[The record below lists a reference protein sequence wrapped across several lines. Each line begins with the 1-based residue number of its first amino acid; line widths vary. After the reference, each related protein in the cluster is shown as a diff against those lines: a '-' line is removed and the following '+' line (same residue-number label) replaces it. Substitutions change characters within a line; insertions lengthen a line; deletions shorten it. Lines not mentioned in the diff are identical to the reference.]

1 MSKTTDTIKNVT
13 HEDLQALK
21 SHIETLLH
29 THGKQALHDV
39 AGKAEKLAG
48 QARESLEE
56 HAPKKGG
63 SRARSLVAIAIFSVI
78 GYFLGRA
85 TK

>member
-1 MSKTTDTIKNVT
+1 MSKTETIKHVT
-13 HEDLQALK
+13 QEDLQALK
-21 SHIETLLH
+21 GHIEKLLH

-39 AGKAEKLAG
+39 ASKAEQLAG
-48 QARESLEE
+48 QARENLAE
-56 HAPKKGG
+56 HAPKKSG

>member
-1 MSKTTDTIKNVT
+1 MSKTDTIKQVT

-21 SHIETLLH
+21 SQIENLLGA
-29 THGKQALHDV
+29 HGKQALHDV
-39 AGKAEKLAG
+39 AGKAEHLVSN
-48 QARESLEE
+48 ARETIAE
-56 HAPKKGG
+56 HAPKSGG

>member
-1 MSKTTDTIKNVT
+1 MTKTDIKHVT

-21 SHIETLLH
+21 SHVENLLH
-29 THGKQALHDV
+29 SHGKQALHSAV
-39 AGKAEKLAG
+39 EKAEHLASN
-48 QARESLEE
+48 AREIAESP
-56 HAPKKGG
+56 AKPR
-63 SRARSLVAIAIFSVI
+63 SRGRSFLAIAIFSAI

>member
-21 SHIETLLH
+21 SHIENLLH

-56 HAPKKGG
+56 HAPKGG

>member
-1 MSKTTDTIKNVT
+1 MTKTDIKHVT

-21 SHIETLLH
+21 SHVENLLQ
-29 THGKQALHDV
+29 THGKQALHTAV
-39 AGKAEKLAG
+39 EKAEHLASN
-48 QARESLEE
+48 AREIAE
-56 HAPKKGG
+56 APTK
-63 SRARSLVAIAIFSVI
+63 SRSRGRSFLAIAIFSAI

>member
-1 MSKTTDTIKNVT
+1 MSKTETIKHVT

-21 SHIETLLH
+21 GHIENLLH

-39 AGKAEKLAG
+39 ASKAEHLAS
-48 QARESLEE
+48 QARENLAE

>member
-1 MSKTTDTIKNVT
+1 MSKTDSVKHVT
-13 HEDLQALK
+13 QEDLQALK
-21 SHIETLLH
+21 THIETLLH

-39 AGKAEKLAG
+39 ASKAEKLAG

-56 HAPKKGG
+56 HTPKKGG